1 MAVEKSTY
9 EVEEL
14 LSNMKPA
21 ELGSFYKENRSSMV
35 DDKKAFYYYMKD
47 IKCTPANADHVL
59 YILEDLNK
67 KGTDEIK
74 FTDFRGSDIENPD
87 TYTINLVPTITGT
100 GKNVKSSFY
109 INVVKKDA
117 EGNVLMTK
125 KVGTPSI
132 TRKGVS
138 NYKIERIFC
147 DKSERN
153 LIFVIEKMFED
164 DSGISI
170 RYMVE
175 AAQF

>member
-1 MAVEKSTY
+1 
-9 EVEEL
+9 
-14 LSNMKPA
+14 
-21 ELGSFYKENRSSMV
+21 
-35 DDKKAFYYYMKD
+35 
-47 IKCTPANADHVL
+47 
-59 YILEDLNK
+59 
-67 KGTDEIK
+67 
-74 FTDFRGSDIENPD
+74 
-87 TYTINLVPTITGT
+87 
-100 GKNVKSSFY
+100 
-109 INVVKKDA
+109 
-117 EGNVLMTK
+117 MTK